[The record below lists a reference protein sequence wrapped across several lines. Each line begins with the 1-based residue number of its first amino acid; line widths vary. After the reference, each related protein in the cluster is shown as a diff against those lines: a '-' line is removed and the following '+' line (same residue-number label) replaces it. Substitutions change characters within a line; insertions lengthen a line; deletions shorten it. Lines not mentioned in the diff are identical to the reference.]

1 MKAFVYILKC
11 SDNSLYTGYTVDLEK
26 RLKTHNSGKASKYTS
41 ARLPVKM
48 VFSEECKDKSDAL
61 KKEHFIKSLNRDDK
75 IKIIEKKE
83 SLQNLY
89 DIYLINKSILKNN
102 RKKI

>member
-11 SDNSLYTGYTVDLEK
+11 ADNSLYTGYTVNLEK

-61 KKEHFIKSLNRDDK
+61 KKEYFIKSLNRDDK
-75 IKIIEKKE
+75 IKIIENKK
-83 SLQNLY
+83 SLQDLY
-89 DIYLINKSILKNN
+89 DLYLINKSNA
-102 RKKI
+102 KK

>member
-11 SDNSLYTGYTVDLEK
+11 ADNSLYTGYTVNLEK
-26 RLKTHNSGKASKYTS
+26 RLKIHNSGKASKYTS

-61 KKEHFIKSLNRDDK
+61 KKEYFIKSLNRDDK
-75 IKIIEKKE
+75 IKIIENKK
-83 SLQNLY
+83 SLQDLY
-89 DIYLINKSILKNN
+89 DLYLINKSNA
-102 RKKI
+102 KK

>member
-11 SDNSLYTGYTVDLEK
+11 ADNSLYTGYTVNLEK

-61 KKEHFIKSLNRDDK
+61 KKEYFIKSLNRDDK
-75 IKIIEKKE
+75 IRIIENKK
-83 SLQNLY
+83 SLQDLY
-89 DIYLINKSILKNN
+89 DLYLINKSNA
-102 RKKI
+102 KK